1 MNIIYQQ
8 DLDISNS
15 SVLCDVDEPTVRSL
29 NGCRV
34 ADQILKLVPNF
45 EVYLQNTVHCVNI
58 FKNDCCLCLSFVQ
71 L

>member
-15 SVLCDVDEPTVRSL
+15 SVLCDVDEQTVRSI

-34 ADQILKLVPNF
+34 DDKIVKLVKNF
-45 EVYLQNTVHCVNI
+45 EV
-58 FKNDCCLCLSFVQ
+58 
-71 L
+71 